1 MFVLKKKYEALSKEN
16 LNLSLENNKLE
27 GKLKAKEYFL
37 KQREDEIKLLYD
49 ANETLFLDNT
59 QQENEIEILNQEI
72 QLYKKTIEELENK
85 KNEVERVNKSLWVNK
100 EGIRQLRNLSKEIRK
115 ADKVDKKYI
124 ANYIDQIS
132 VYMSSK

>member
-37 KQREDEIKLLYD
+37 KQRENEIESLEKT
-49 ANETLFLDNT
+49 NETLFLDNR

-85 KNEVERVNKSLWVNK
+85 KNELERVNKSLWVNK